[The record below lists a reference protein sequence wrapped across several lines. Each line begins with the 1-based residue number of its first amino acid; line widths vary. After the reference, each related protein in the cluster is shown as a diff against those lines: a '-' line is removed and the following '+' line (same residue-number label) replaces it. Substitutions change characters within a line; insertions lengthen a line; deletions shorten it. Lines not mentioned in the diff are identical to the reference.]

1 MNTLQKKSYISLF
14 IIVLLQIVF
23 FYLVYLEYK
32 GEKQLLLITEADKVD
47 KGFKTQ
53 TQQLSNLINNSQ
65 SYFNQYVLFREL
77 NDLKAYNEALVAI
90 SANVNQLVFNENQSD
105 LLRSKLKN
113 NVSLNNNLIALKKST
128 DSLIANGAKVS
139 KEINL
144 DEILKPTEYRFEDV
158 LNSVEFENDK
168 KVDSV
173 KKKGFFSRLGSAM
186 KGETDVQKEQINTR
200 LKMKFGKKVVTGD
213 IKQQFKNVLI
223 ESKNHYNKQFF
234 ALGKSLANIKKGE
247 KSLIDKNAALMK
259 LYREINTELDTLID
273 GVLNDNSVKI
283 DNQAKLNKQYRFY
296 LIITVLVLILL
307 MLVLL
312 LKYINDTFRVKKE
325 LASAKDQISKDL
337 LLKNRIIS
345 TLTHEIKTPVSIINL
360 YGSLMG
366 NKDDNLEMK
375 EFFDTIT
382 YTSNTLMHISNQAV
396 ELVKSNEGEIKLN
409 LEKIDL
415 AKESKAI
422 VQSLMIFASSKNIK
436 LNFNDYLPP
445 QYEVQYDKVKFYQ
458 LVYNIVG
465 NAVKFAKSTIDVT
478 TRLDKIDGKEQFVF
492 IVKDDGIGI
501 SDKDK
506 NRIFDLQYQSSNNKS
521 VDALSFG
528 LGLYLCKNIVNASS
542 GNIKVVSELNKG
554 TEISFNLNLDKK

>member
-32 GEKQLLLITEADKVD
+32 GEKQLLLITKADMVD
-47 KGFKTQ
+47 KSFKTQ
-53 TQQLSNLINNSQ
+53 TQELSNLVNASQ

-77 NDLKAYNEALVAI
+77 PDLKAYNQTLIKI
-90 SANVNQLVFNENQSD
+90 STNINQLVFNENQSD

-113 NVSLNNNLIALKKST
+113 NVLLNNNLIALKKKT
-128 DSLIANGAKVS
+128 DSLIANGTKVS
-139 KEINL
+139 EEINL
-144 DEILKPTEYRFEDV
+144 DEILKPTEYKFEDV

-186 KGETDVQKEQINTR
+186 KGETDVQKEQINSR

-213 IKQQFKNVLI
+213 IKEQFKNILL
-223 ESKNHYNKQFF
+223 ESKKHYNKQFS
-234 ALGKSLANIKKGE
+234 ALGKSFANIKKGE
-247 KSLIDKNAALMK
+247 KSLIDKNSTLIK
-259 LYREINTELDTLID
+259 LYSEINTELDTMID
-273 GVLNDNSVKI
+273 GVLNDNAIKI

-296 LIITVLVLILL
+296 LIITILVLILL
-307 MLVLL
+307 MLTLL

-325 LASAKDQISKDL
+325 LAVAKDQISKDL

-366 NKDDNLEMK
+366 DKDNNPEMK

-382 YTSNTLMHISNQAV
+382 YTSNTLMHISNQAL
-396 ELVKSNEGEIKLN
+396 ELVRSNQGGVHLN
-409 LEKIDL
+409 LEKVDL
-415 AKESKAI
+415 ANETKAI
-422 VQSLMIFASSKNIK
+422 VKSLIIFASSKNIN
-436 LNFNDYLPP
+436 LNFNNQLPSR
-445 QYEVQYDKVKFYQ
+445 YEVQYDKAKFYQ

-465 NAVKFAKSTIDVT
+465 NAVKFAKSNIDITV
-478 TRLDKIDGKEQFVF
+478 RLEKIDSDEQFVF
-492 IVKDDGIGI
+492 VVKDDGIGI
-501 SDKDK
+501 PINDK
-506 NRIFDLQYQSSNNKS
+506 NRIFDLDYQSKNNKS

-528 LGLYLCKNIVNASS
+528 LGLYLCKNIVIASS
-542 GNIKVVSELNKG
+542 GNIKVESELNKG
-554 TEISFNLNLDKK
+554 TEISFNLNLNKK

>member
-1 MNTLQKKSYISLF
+1 M
-14 IIVLLQIVF
+14 
-23 FYLVYLEYK
+23 
-32 GEKQLLLITEADKVD
+32 LLITEADKVD

-53 TQQLSNLINNSQ
+53 TQQLSKLINNSQ

-234 ALGKSLANIKKGE
+234 ALGKSLSNIKKGE

-366 NKDDNLEMK
+366 NKDDNPEMK

-521 VDALSFG
+521 IDTLSFG